1 MRKNNLAEQ
10 IEIKL
15 PESISEELRFI
26 QTNNNGTL
34 QPHHVVEYAKDPN
47 TLLHNKFEWQDS
59 KAAHQYR
66 LWQAR
71 KVISLE
77 LIVVDRKSEKPCNVF
92 VSMDNDNVEPGKQ
105 TRAFI
110 SLSIDRKGDK
120 VGYRSIEDVISDE
133 EMRQQMLE
141 DARKDMNL
149 FRRKYH
155 MLKELSDVFSAMDK
169 V

>member
-1 MRKNNLAEQ
+1 MGKNNLAKK
-10 IEIKL
+10 IEL
-15 PESISEELRFI
+15 PMTITDELRFI

-34 QPHHVVEYAKDPN
+34 QPHHVVEYAKNPE
-47 TLLHNKFEWQDS
+47 TLLHDKSEWGDS

-77 LIVVDRKSEKPCNVF
+77 LVIVDSNPGASGSVF
-92 VSMDNDNVEPGKQ
+92 LDVNTIDIEPGKS

-110 SLSIDRKGDK
+110 SLSIDRKGETK
-120 VGYRSIEDVISDE
+120 NGYRSIEDVVSDDE
-133 EMRQQMLE
+133 LRQEMLN
-141 DARKDMNL
+141 DARRDMNL
-149 FRRKYH
+149 FRRKYN
-155 MLKELSDVFSAMDK
+155 MLKELSDVFDAMDK

>member
-1 MRKNNLAEQ
+1 MGKSNLAKK
-10 IEIKL
+10 IDL
-15 PESISEELRFI
+15 PMTITDELRFI

-34 QPHHVVEYAKDPN
+34 QPHHVVEYAKDPE
-47 TLLHNKFEWQDS
+47 TLLHDKFEWEDS

-77 LIVVDRKSEKPCNVF
+77 LVIVDSNPGGSGRVF
-92 VSMDNDNVEPGKQ
+92 LDVNTIDIEPGKS

-110 SLSIDRKGDK
+110 SLSIDRKGETK
-120 VGYRSIEDVISDE
+120 NGYRSIEDVVSDNE
-133 EMRQQMLE
+133 LRQEMLN
-141 DARKDMNL
+141 DARRDMNL
-149 FRRKYH
+149 FRRKYN
-155 MLKELSDVFSAMDK
+155 MLKELSDVFNEMDK